1 MNFPLTAHEVPL
13 TSFFLATHLMVCL
26 GKLENLRLHSGTA
39 EAFHDLLGGAP
50 SGVPGVRKNLSG
62 TLLAFG
68 DIESLDDC
76 GTLPFSEEFT
86 NDYYRRIT

>member
-1 MNFPLTAHEVPL
+1 MPMNVCYLLTEFNSCSLSSMNFHEFPLTAHEVPL

-50 SGVPGVRKNLSG
+50 SGVPGVRKNLS
-62 TLLAFG
+62 
-68 DIESLDDC
+68 EH
-76 GTLPFSEEFT
+76 
-86 NDYYRRIT
+86 Y